1 MTGDR
6 GRLEQALQN
15 LAANAIRYAPAGS
28 TIRLGSRGAPGAVA
42 LTVEDEGAA
51 GIPPEHVPHIFD
63 RFYKADPS
71 RAARVDGGAAD
82 EGERRADGSGLGLSI
97 VKAIVERHGRR
108 VTVASRPGRT
118 VFEIVLPEKARV

>member
-1 MTGDR
+1 VT
-6 GRLEQALQN
+6 
-15 LAANAIRYAPAGS
+15 
-28 TIRLGSRGAPGAVA
+28 

-51 GIPPEHVPHIFD
+51 GIAPEHVPHIFD

-71 RAARVDGGAAD
+71 RAARVDGRAVD

-97 VKAIVERHGRR
+97 VRAIVERHGGR